1 MIVGYQMSG
10 IEAGTA
16 RGLGLWILLAARPG
30 ERSAVNVRLD
40 FGDAGPL
47 NVHITMRDGRVHTM
61 FRCDSPELRDTLARH
76 FTLARPEL
84 DNEQRLRV
92 QGMRAAVRSTTA
104 ANLVGAISDYD
115 QMIRIAPAG
124 HRLAKVAVDEKA
136 YSETQKGYI
145 DRRIAAGPA
154 PNPVQY
160 FNDLMQLGR
169 HADAASFAKASM
181 IDLTSLQA
189 EKLAKA
195 GFLCEGPG
203 YGGRAYR
210 WGGSGAAHTV
220 YWCDAG

>member
-1 MIVGYQMSG
+1 MRLFFNAMFATLLFASACSTPP
-10 IEAGTA
+10 EPAPTA
-16 RGLGLWILLAARPG
+16 LSETEFKRLVSLAQVPD
-30 ERSAVNVRLD
+30 N
-40 FGDAGPL
+40 P
-47 NVHITMRDGRVHTM
+47 
-61 FRCDSPELRDTLARH
+61 FREDQNLTRI
-76 FTLARPEL
+76 LARPEL

-92 QGMRAAVRSTTA
+92 LGMRAAVRSTTA

-210 WGGSGAAHTV
+210 WGGSGSAHTV